1 MSVGSYISHLNSGN
15 ISKIKRGRS
24 FGNGGGTGGSST
36 GK

>member
-24 FGNGGGTGGSST
+24 FADGGGVGR
-36 GK
+36 

>member
-24 FGNGGGTGGSST
+24 FADGTIT